1 MSERGMKK
9 WAPYKSLPEQ
19 EKYLRKLKEDQ
30 EKVSRPVMSSD
41 EAEEINE
48 DEAEEINEILV
59 NYAGEEIIITYWRN
73 DKINTLS
80 SVFKKIDVDNKK
92 IVLPDRKTIYFH
104 ELIKLER
111 LR

>member
-48 DEAEEINEILV
+48 ILV
-59 NYAGEEIIITYWRN
+59 NYAGEEILITYWR
-73 DKINTLS
+73 KIRKLTYDFAHTIS
-80 SVFKKIDVDNKK
+80 SIFKKIDADNKK

>member
-48 DEAEEINEILV
+48 ILG
-59 NYAGEEIIITYWRN
+59 NYAGEEILITYWRN
-73 DKINTLS
+73 DKINTVS
-80 SVFKKIDVDNKK
+80 SIFKKIDVDNKK

>member
-19 EKYLRKLKEDQ
+19 EKYLKKLKEGQ
-30 EKVSRPVMSSD
+30 EKVERPVMSSD
-41 EAEEINE
+41 EM
-48 DEAEEINEILV
+48 EEINEILV
-59 NYAGEEIIITYWRN
+59 NYAGEEVLISYWRN
-73 DKINTLS
+73 EKIN
-80 SVFKKIDVDNKK
+80 SVSTMIKKIDVDNKK

-111 LR
+111 IR